1 MLLILVQNAANAFKA
16 ATIPKLYIP
25 SIINTEQI
33 FGQIKN
39 GLVSG
44 RLACTSSNPKNLR
57 SIKFSFSEMKSLR
70 NRPNGF
76 DIYLVNVKTIRD
88 DCANFY
94 GLLRKAE
101 LY

>member
-25 SIINTEQI
+25 SIINTEQV

-44 RLACTSSNPKNLR
+44 RLACKEVFETKRTTLVYCLYNESKC
-57 SIKFSFSEMKSLR
+57 
-70 NRPNGF
+70 
-76 DIYLVNVKTIRD
+76 DIL
-88 DCANFY
+88 
-94 GLLRKAE
+94 
-101 LY
+101 

>member
-25 SIINTEQI
+25 SIINTEQV

-44 RLACTSSNPKNLR
+44 RLACTSSNPQVFR
-57 SIKFSFSEMKSLR
+57 IIS
-70 NRPNGF
+70 RPNYNNLKQSLNLASQLKVHIF
-76 DIYLVNVKTIRD
+76 
-88 DCANFY
+88 
-94 GLLRKAE
+94 
-101 LY
+101 